1 VNKKHCPSSRRE
13 FLKRSATAGALFTL
27 APITVVRSAFAQ
39 SSSRTRVTVAH
50 GVGVYSLNPYA
61 VNTSPLQAVW
71 GSIMEPLIDADYEKR
86 GYRGVLAESW
96 EMKGTK
102 LQFKLRKNIRFHD
115 GAQLTSRDVI
125 ASFKRILT
133 DKQSLQAPNLQ
144 NVGEMDAPDDH
155 TVILTLKKSDANAL
169 EDINSRVIMKQSVA
183 EKMGEADNRPI
194 GTGPFKF
201 TSWERSGQFVLRR
214 NDNYWGQAPKIDE
227 VIYKSIQE
235 DAARIAAL
243 ESGQADVISNIPP
256 HEVARLKANPRVRVQ
271 QVQGLRP
278 IFLVLSPAY
287 KPLDNP
293 KVRRAITHAI
303 DRDRIIKHILEGYAY
318 PLSGLLSPQV
328 FGYEPSAKAFP
339 YDAEK
344 AKQLLIE
351 AGFPNGF
358 EIDYY
363 SPTGRYP
370 KDREVAQV
378 IVEQLS
384 KVGIKANLKTPEW
397 SIFNTDYKNGKYPI
411 YLTGRGSLT
420 DADTLFQQYFR
431 TGMTRRTL
439 GYSNLKLDEILEAQQ
454 LTFDVKKREKLLW
467 DAHKIILEDAP
478 AVPLWNAM
486 DIYAYRADLV
496 WTAPPDEKVQLKTAY
511 LKAK

>member
-1 VNKKHCPSSRRE
+1 MNKKPSPSSRRE
-13 FLKRSATAGALFTL
+13 FLKRSAAAGALFTL

-39 SSSRTRVTVAH
+39 SSSRTRVTIAH

-115 GAQLTSRDVI
+115 GAPLTSRDVI

-214 NDNYWGQAPKIDE
+214 NENYWT
-227 VIYKSIQE
+227 
-235 DAARIAAL
+235 AA
-243 ESGQADVISNIPP
+243 EN
-256 HEVARLKANPRVRVQ
+256 
-271 QVQGLRP
+271 
-278 IFLVLSPAY
+278 
-287 KPLDNP
+287 
-293 KVRRAITHAI
+293 
-303 DRDRIIKHILEGYAY
+303 
-318 PLSGLLSPQV
+318 
-328 FGYEPSAKAFP
+328 
-339 YDAEK
+339 
-344 AKQLLIE
+344 
-351 AGFPNGF
+351 
-358 EIDYY
+358 
-363 SPTGRYP
+363 
-370 KDREVAQV
+370 
-378 IVEQLS
+378 
-384 KVGIKANLKTPEW
+384 
-397 SIFNTDYKNGKYPI
+397 
-411 YLTGRGSLT
+411 
-420 DADTLFQQYFR
+420 
-431 TGMTRRTL
+431 
-439 GYSNLKLDEILEAQQ
+439 
-454 LTFDVKKREKLLW
+454 
-467 DAHKIILEDAP
+467 
-478 AVPLWNAM
+478 
-486 DIYAYRADLV
+486 
-496 WTAPPDEKVQLKTAY
+496 
-511 LKAK
+511 